1 MRRRTDGRQMVAEAQ
16 RRHTDCTDGTR
27 VESSP
32 GWLSDYVRGKASAEV
47 AGGLRRSLRSGMALR
62 MCVPAQATR
71 ACA

>member
-1 MRRRTDGRQMVAEAQ
+1 MVAEAQ
-16 RRHTDCTDGTR
+16 RIHTDCTGETR

-32 GWLSDYVRGKASAEV
+32 EWLANYVRGEASAEV
-47 AGGLRRSLRSGMALR
+47 AGGLRRGLRSGMALR